1 MDSPPPPPPLQDED
15 FYLYYVNC
23 SEFQKRVL
31 HLLTEI
37 RNTLQQVGKKYEP
50 VDSEFQIE
58 QIRDIGQLG
67 EVEDSLTTE
76 ESRKLMVSN
85 F

>member
-1 MDSPPPPPPLQDED
+1 MDSPPPPLQDED
-15 FYLYYVNC
+15 CYLYYVNC

-58 QIRDIGQLG
+58 QITDIGQLG

>member
-1 MDSPPPPPPLQDED
+1 
-15 FYLYYVNC
+15 
-23 SEFQKRVL
+23 VL

-37 RNTLQQVGKKYEP
+37 RNTLQQVEKKYKP

-58 QIRDIGQLG
+58 QITDIGQLG

-76 ESRKLMVSN
+76 ESRKVFNVTLCGCVYMSLLPVVTQMLQYN
-85 F
+85 LFCAI